1 MDTIRKKRQNLLIRI
16 GIFLFTAAV
25 SAAVLPC
32 GITNAH
38 GLFGENTFSVVAD
51 SVDSENIN
59 KKSRK
64 TAYRKRKGINVYNLW
79 HKLRVCILCA
89 AFLKY
94 VRKLPRKAT
103 VITLKDRMN
112 N

>member
-1 MDTIRKKRQNLLIRI
+1 MTIKKKRQNLLIRI

-51 SVDSENIN
+51 SVDSENLN
-59 KKSRK
+59 KTRR
-64 TAYRKRKGINVYNLW
+64 TTIRKRKGINVYNLW